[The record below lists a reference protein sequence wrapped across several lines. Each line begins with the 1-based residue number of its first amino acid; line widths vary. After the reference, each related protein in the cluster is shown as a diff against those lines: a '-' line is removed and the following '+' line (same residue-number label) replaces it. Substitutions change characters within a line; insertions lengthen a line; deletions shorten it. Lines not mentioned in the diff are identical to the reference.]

1 MKKIAIAAAAAAL
14 LAAPLAT
21 LAGTAFAQ
29 AHTHGAMPDAQGM
42 SKMMDDMMP
51 KPSDPPA
58 VKAQKEA
65 HMAMMKNM
73 NVPLTGDA
81 DVDFV
86 RGMIPHHQGAIDMA
100 RVVLRHRDPQDG
112 REDDRR
118 PGEGNRR
125 DEVLAGQAREVARAP
140 LRRLPDRACGK

>member
-1 MKKIAIAAAAAAL
+1 MTKIAMAAAAAAL

-100 RVVLRHRDPQDG
+100 RVELQFGKDPEIRKMAEKMIADQE
-112 REDDRR
+112 REIA
-118 PGEGNRR
+118 EMKSW
-125 DEVLAGQAREVARAP
+125 LAKR
-140 LRRLPDRACGK
+140 GK

>member
-1 MKKIAIAAAAAAL
+1 MKTIAIAATAAL
-14 LAAPLAT
+14 LVS
-21 LAGTAFAQ
+21 LAGNAFAQ
-29 AHTHGAMPDAQGM
+29 AHSHGPGTSTDTQGM
-42 SKMMDDMMP
+42 SGMMHDMMP
-51 KPSDPPA
+51 KPSDLPS

-100 RVVLRHRDPQDG
+100 RIELQYGKDPEVRKMAEKIIADQEKEIAEMKAWLAKRG
-112 REDDRR
+112 R
-118 PGEGNRR
+118 
-125 DEVLAGQAREVARAP
+125 
-140 LRRLPDRACGK
+140 

>member
-86 RGMIPHHQGAIDMA
+86 RGMIPHHQGAVEMA
-100 RVVLRHRDPQDG
+100 KVVLQHGKDPEIRKMAEKMIADQE
-112 REDDRR
+112 REIA
-118 PGEGNRR
+118 EMKSW
-125 DEVLAGQAREVARAP
+125 LAKR
-140 LRRLPDRACGK
+140 GK

>member
-73 NVPLTGDA
+73 NVPLTGD
-81 DVDFV
+81 VDFV

-100 RVVLRHRDPQDG
+100 RVELQFGKDPEIRKMAEKMIADQE
-112 REDDRR
+112 REIA
-118 PGEGNRR
+118 EMKSW
-125 DEVLAGQAREVARAP
+125 LAKR
-140 LRRLPDRACGK
+140 GK

>member
-1 MKKIAIAAAAAAL
+1 MKKMAIAATAAL
-14 LAAPLAT
+14 LVA
-21 LAGTAFAQ
+21 LAGNAFAQ
-29 AHTHGAMPDAQGM
+29 AHSHGPGTGTGTDTQGM
-42 SKMMDDMMP
+42 SGMKHDMMP
-51 KPSDPPA
+51 KPSDPPS

-100 RVVLRHRDPQDG
+100 KIELQYGKDPEVRKMAEKIIADQE
-112 REDDRR
+112 REIA
-118 PGEGNRR
+118 EMKAW
-125 DEVLAGQAREVARAP
+125 LAKR
-140 LRRLPDRACGK
+140 GK

>member
-21 LAGTAFAQ
+21 LAGPAFAQ

-100 RVVLRHRDPQDG
+100 RVELQFGKDPEIRKMAEKMIADQE
-112 REDDRR
+112 REIA
-118 PGEGNRR
+118 EMKAW
-125 DEVLAGQAREVARAP
+125 LAKR
-140 LRRLPDRACGK
+140 GK

>member
-1 MKKIAIAAAAAAL
+1 MKKMAIAATAAL
-14 LAAPLAT
+14 LVA
-21 LAGTAFAQ
+21 LAGNAFAQ
-29 AHTHGAMPDAQGM
+29 AHSHGPGTGTGTDAQGM
-42 SKMMDDMMP
+42 SGMMHDMMP
-51 KPSDPPA
+51 KPSDPPS

-100 RVVLRHRDPQDG
+100 KI
-112 REDDRR
+112 
-118 PGEGNRR
+118 
-125 DEVLAGQAREVARAP
+125 VLAHGKDPKVKKLARDIIKAQEREIAMMKTWLAQ
-140 LRRLPDRACGK
+140 KK

>member
-81 DVDFV
+81 DVDFA
-86 RGMIPHHQGAIDMA
+86 RSMIPHHQGAIDMA
-100 RVVLRHRDPQDG
+100 KI
-112 REDDRR
+112 
-118 PGEGNRR
+118 
-125 DEVLAGQAREVARAP
+125 VLAHGKDPAIRKLAEEVVAAQESEIAMMRKWLA
-140 LRRLPDRACGK
+140 AKGK

>member
-1 MKKIAIAAAAAAL
+1 MKKMAIAATAAL
-14 LAAPLAT
+14 LVA
-21 LAGTAFAQ
+21 LAGNAFAQ
-29 AHTHGAMPDAQGM
+29 AHSHGPGTGTGTDAQGM
-42 SKMMDDMMP
+42 SGMMHDMMP
-51 KPSDPPA
+51 KPSDPPS

-100 RVVLRHRDPQDG
+100 KIELQYGKDPEVRKMAEKIIADQEKEIAEMKAWLAKRG
-112 REDDRR
+112 R
-118 PGEGNRR
+118 
-125 DEVLAGQAREVARAP
+125 
-140 LRRLPDRACGK
+140 